1 MAAFDVLRAYL
12 SARATI
18 TDDEFGFV
26 EQAFVPRLLRSGDVL
41 QRAGEPAR
49 WGAFVASGCLRS
61 YAIDSSGD
69 EHIIQFAPEEW
80 WLADLESLASGQP
93 SRYFFDA
100 IEPSEVLLID
110 PPSQQRLID
119 RVPGYAASFRVGLQ
133 RHAAAKDR
141 RIVDTLSTSAEE
153 RYREFLQA
161 YPSIA
166 QRVSQRMLAS
176 YLGITPETLSRIRN
190 PRRRRP

>member
-1 MAAFDVLRAYL
+1 MATFEVLRAYL

-18 TDDEFGFV
+18 TDDEFGVV
-26 EQAFVPRLLRSGDVL
+26 EQSFIPKSLQSGEVL

-49 WGAFVASGCLRS
+49 WGAFVARGCLRS
-61 YAIDSSGD
+61 YVIDSDGD

-80 WLADLESLASGQP
+80 WLSDLESLGTGQP

-100 IEPSEVLLID
+100 IEASELLLID
-110 PPSQQRLID
+110 PPSQQRLIE

-133 RHAAAKDR
+133 RHAAAKNR
-141 RIVDTLSTSAEE
+141 RIVETLSTSAEE
-153 RYREFLQA
+153 RYREFMQE

-190 PRRRRP
+190 PRRRRS

>member
-49 WGAFVASGCLRS
+49 WGTFVASGCLRS